1 MPRPRMTESESL
13 VGEPEYWYF
22 FFLLESFLDD
32 FNEYPRLRTMD
43 RLKKKK
49 RNSQES

>member
-13 VGEPEYWYF
+13 VGEPEYY

-43 RLKKKK
+43 R
-49 RNSQES
+49 